1 MRIRTYVNLTW
12 SKLMAFAILGCSMV
26 LDVRNEAA
34 TAFMFAVPFVS
45 ALILGKQYMDRGR
58 DFSKE
63 NKE

>member
-1 MRIRTYVNLTW
+1 MKVRTFINLTW

-45 ALILGKQYMDRGR
+45 ALILGKQYMDIGR

-63 NKE
+63 NEE